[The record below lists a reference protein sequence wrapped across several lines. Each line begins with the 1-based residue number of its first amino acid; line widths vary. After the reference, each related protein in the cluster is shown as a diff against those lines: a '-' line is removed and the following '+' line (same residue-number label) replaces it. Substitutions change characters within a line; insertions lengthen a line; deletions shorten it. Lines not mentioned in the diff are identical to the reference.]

1 MKLKMYKRTGTKRS
15 DLGEIR
21 REGNI
26 PAVLYSAGEA
36 NETISVDGVEFKT
49 ILRKITAG
57 RLSTT
62 RFSLVD
68 GDKEIPAIVKDI
80 QYHPT
85 TYQVL
90 HMDFMIPKETV
101 RVRVPIECKGVMD
114 CQGIKLGGFLRPV
127 MRYVKVECPA
137 DSVPEALFI
146 DVRELAIGQSKRLS
160 DLSFPKGVKPLIDVS
175 QVIVVI
181 AKR

>member
-1 MKLKMYKRTGTKRS
+1 MKLKMFKREGSKKS
-15 DLGEIR
+15 ILGEIR

-36 NETISVDGVEFKT
+36 NENISVDGVEFKA
-49 ILRKITAG
+49 ILRNIVAG

-62 RFSLVD
+62 RFALVD
-68 GDKEIPAIVKDI
+68 GEKEVPAIVKDI

-90 HMDFMIPKETV
+90 HMDFMVPKNTV
-101 RVRVPIECKGVMD
+101 KVRVPIECKGVMD

-137 DSVPEALFI
+137 DKVPDALFI
-146 DVRELAIGQSKRLS
+146 DVRELAVGQSKRLS
-160 DLSFPKGVKPLIDVS
+160 DLSFPEGVKSLVDLS

>member
-1 MKLKMYKRTGTKRS
+1 MKLKMFKRTGTKRS
-15 DLGEIR
+15 NLGEIR

-36 NETISVDGVEFKT
+36 NENISVDGVEFKA

-62 RFSLVD
+62 RFSLV
-68 GDKEIPAIVKDI
+68 GEDKEIPAIVKDI

-90 HMDFMIPKETV
+90 HMDFMVPKNTV
-101 RVRVPIECKGVMD
+101 RVRVPIECQGVQD
-114 CQGIKLGGFLRPV
+114 CQGVKLGGFLRPV

-137 DSVPEALFI
+137 DKVPEALFV
-146 DVRELAIGQSKRLS
+146 DVRQLAIGQSKRLS
-160 DLSFPKGVKPLIDVS
+160 DLTFPEGVKPLVEQS